1 MRERELFYKYFLGFL
16 KIIPMLIA
24 ILYLINS
31 ILSYFNIDLIIW
43 SLLGGLSVLP
53 WLFIYMASFALR
65 FCAYHRMFLYYVL
78 VVDVINYIDYYY
90 GIPFTDKYMFVLHI
104 IVAGLFLFLVLY
116 FHQKCRRKS

>member
-24 ILYLINS
+24 VLYLINS

-90 GIPFTDKYMFVLHI
+90 GIQFTDKYMFILHI
-104 IVAGLFLFLVLY
+104 IIAGIFLFLVLY
-116 FHQKCRRKS
+116 FHQKCRKKS